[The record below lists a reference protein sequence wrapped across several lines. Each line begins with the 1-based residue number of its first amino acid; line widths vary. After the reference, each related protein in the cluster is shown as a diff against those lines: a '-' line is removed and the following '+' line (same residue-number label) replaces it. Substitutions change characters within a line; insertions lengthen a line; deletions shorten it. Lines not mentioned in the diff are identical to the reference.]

1 MNHDE
6 RQLIQHILQT
16 TRKGNID
23 NISRTNCYES
33 FYFRYQEIKWAFLAG
48 LVSRNAGWNMCD
60 LEGKSYSSLLTKQYR
75 SYLFLTYER
84 DNWLIFQDAY
94 PQLLLYHYSTKIGRP
109 LFHLLPYFHVS
120 AFMQQEWFRFW
131 QTGNENRLLYSL
143 IINEQNLIQEP
154 IISKLFYQKKVF
166 QTVPFYL
173 QELFHFNAV
182 IFPTCYGEIFGA
194 TVKKFVK
201 LDQRI
206 ELGKKLAWILFEM
219 GRLQTF
225 IDFAIHTP
233 HTGSRY
239 DYEKF
244 WLKKRNTPM
253 LRLTYPIVKQEPLT
267 GISWDKKQR
276 VKKRWFLPPIIK
288 EEEVNMTYWLRKK
301 HIEIELLVNLKEWMR
316 WNE

>member
-84 DNWLIFQDAY
+84 ANWLIFQDAY

-120 AFMQQEWFRFW
+120 ARMVSILA
-131 QTGNENRLLYSL
+131 NR
-143 IINEQNLIQEP
+143 
-154 IISKLFYQKKVF
+154 
-166 QTVPFYL
+166 
-173 QELFHFNAV
+173 
-182 IFPTCYGEIFGA
+182 
-194 TVKKFVK
+194 
-201 LDQRI
+201 
-206 ELGKKLAWILFEM
+206 
-219 GRLQTF
+219 
-225 IDFAIHTP
+225 
-233 HTGSRY
+233 
-239 DYEKF
+239 
-244 WLKKRNTPM
+244 
-253 LRLTYPIVKQEPLT
+253 
-267 GISWDKKQR
+267 
-276 VKKRWFLPPIIK
+276 
-288 EEEVNMTYWLRKK
+288 
-301 HIEIELLVNLKEWMR
+301 
-316 WNE
+316 